1 MCKRLREMEILAA
14 LSDKKTREGNRE
26 GGGREREGW
35 ERVNKGGREREKRER
50 NESLAMAQ

>member
-1 MCKRLREMEILAA
+1 MEILAA